1 MKNYRA
7 LSVAGQVVGQL
18 GFAVAVCLIIFTPQ
32 AVSGQQNI
40 PSAPAVKDPFG
51 EVRDRQQREA
61 QLRSAEMVGPA
72 RKGDTRDFE
81 IAAKQMRED
90 FKAIQ
95 VLRNNVA
102 RHLLSEKPL
111 DYKFIA
117 AESEAINKRA
127 NRLRAFL
134 IREAAAGEKDE
145 EGKALELGDNQ
156 MKGALV
162 AMCKKIDSFTE
173 NPVFK
178 LPDVVDAP
186 QSAKAGSDLR
196 DIILLSDGI
205 LKLAEKLNK
214 PLRKSS

>member
-1 MKNYRA
+1 MKNQRA
-7 LSVAGQVVGQL
+7 LSAVVQL
-18 GFAVAVCLIIFTPQ
+18 GFAAAVGLLTCTPD
-32 AVSGQQNI
+32 AVRSQQNI
-40 PSAPAVKDPFG
+40 PTAPAVKDPFG
-51 EVRDRQQREA
+51 EVRERQQREA
-61 QLRSAEMVGPA
+61 QLRSAERMGPA

-81 IAAKQMRED
+81 AGAKQMRDD

-95 VLRNNVA
+95 VMRNKVV

-117 AESEAINKRA
+117 AETEAINERA

-134 IREAAAGEKDE
+134 IQASVAGEAKE
-145 EGKALELGDNQ
+145 ASKALELGDNQ

-162 AMCKKIDSFTE
+162 AMCKRIDSFTE

-186 QSAKAGSDLR
+186 QSAKAASDLR

-205 LKLAEKLNK
+205 VKLAEKLHK
-214 PLRKSS
+214 PRH